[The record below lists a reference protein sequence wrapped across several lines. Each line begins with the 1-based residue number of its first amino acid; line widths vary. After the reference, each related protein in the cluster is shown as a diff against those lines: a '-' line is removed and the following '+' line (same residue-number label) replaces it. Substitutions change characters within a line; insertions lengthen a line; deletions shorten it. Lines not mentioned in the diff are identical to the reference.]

1 MVKRME
7 RDYQAVIDALRD
19 GDSLMKTG
27 RTWSLMRAN
36 RNLAHAIVDRL
47 LSSDVGL
54 QPNRDC
60 LPTFGA
66 DLSQTWTM
74 LGENHVSTQ

>member
-1 MVKRME
+1 MVKRAE
-7 RDYQAVIDALRD
+7 REYQAAVAALRA

-27 RTWSLMRAN
+27 RTWSLMRGN
-36 RNLAHAIVDRL
+36 RDLAHAIVDRL

-60 LPTFGA
+60 LPTFDA
-66 DLSQTWTM
+66 DISQTWS
-74 LGENHVSTQ
+74 LVS